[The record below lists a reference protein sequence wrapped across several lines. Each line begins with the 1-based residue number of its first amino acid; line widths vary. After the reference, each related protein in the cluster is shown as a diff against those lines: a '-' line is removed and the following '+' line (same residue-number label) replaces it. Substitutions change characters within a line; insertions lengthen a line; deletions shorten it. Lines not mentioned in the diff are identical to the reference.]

1 MMRTLV
7 HLSDLHFGALRAE
20 TLDPLASCIAAIR
33 PDLIAVSGD
42 FTQRARRGQ
51 YAEARAFLDQ
61 LPFRKIVVPGNHDVP
76 LYNVYARFCRPL
88 VLYRRYISDDLEPF
102 YADGEMAVQGIN
114 TARSWTLTKGRINE
128 RQVKLARERLGPLCG
143 VIKII
148 VTHHPFDL
156 PEPYPA
162 SALVG
167 RARMAMTELARC
179 GIDLFL
185 AGHHHVGL
193 AQPSTLR
200 FKVSGH
206 SALLIQAGT
215 ATSSR
220 CRGEMNSFNVI
231 RIGKPTI
238 EVERFVWQHDG
249 AASFMKQGAE
259 VFQHG
264 ENGWSKLSGRS
275 LSQVETASKNL
286 VP

>member
-1 MMRTLV
+1 MRTLV

-20 TLDPLASCIAAIR
+20 TLEPLAATVTALR

-42 FTQRARRGQ
+42 FTQRARRRQ
-51 YAEARAFLDQ
+51 FVEARTFLDQ
-61 LPFRKIVVPGNHDVP
+61 LAFHKIVIPGNHDVP

-102 YADGEMAVQGIN
+102 YADHEIAVLGIN
-114 TARSWTLTKGRINE
+114 TARSFTFTNGRINQ
-128 RQVKLARERLGPLCG
+128 RQIRLARERLAPLAG
-143 VIKII
+143 MIKII
-148 VTHHPFDL
+148 VSHHPFDL
-156 PEPYPA
+156 PEPYPV

-167 RARMAMTELARC
+167 RASMAMTELARC

-231 RIGKPTI
+231 RVAKPRI

-249 AASFMKQGAE
+249 SAGFTKQPAE

-264 ENGWSKLSGRS
+264 ENGWSKLAPEGS
-275 LSQVETASKNL
+275 LSQLGTASNEL

>member
-1 MMRTLV
+1 MRILV

-20 TLDPLASCIAAIR
+20 TLAPLAKAVAAIG

-42 FTQRARRGQ
+42 LTQRARPRQ
-51 YAEARAFLDQ
+51 YAEARAFLDR

-76 LYNVYARFCRPL
+76 LYNVYARFLRPL
-88 VLYRRYISDDLEPF
+88 ASYRRYISPDLEPF
-102 YADGEMAVQGIN
+102 YADHEIAVLGIN
-114 TARSWTLTKGRINE
+114 TARSFTFTNGRVNE
-128 RQVKLARERLGPLCG
+128 RQVALARERLAPLGG

-156 PEPYPA
+156 PEHYPA

-185 AGHHHVGL
+185 AGHHHVGM

-200 FKVSGH
+200 FKVSDY
-206 SALLIQAGT
+206 SALLVQAGT

-220 CRGEMNSFNVI
+220 GRGQMNSFNVI
-231 RIGKPTI
+231 RIAAPII
-238 EVERFVWQHDG
+238 EVERFVWQNSE
-249 AASFMKQGAE
+249 AACFMKTAVE
-259 VFQHG
+259 RFRHAR
-264 ENGWSKLSGRS
+264 NGWSKLDGEISP
-275 LSQVETASKNL
+275 SQIETASKDL